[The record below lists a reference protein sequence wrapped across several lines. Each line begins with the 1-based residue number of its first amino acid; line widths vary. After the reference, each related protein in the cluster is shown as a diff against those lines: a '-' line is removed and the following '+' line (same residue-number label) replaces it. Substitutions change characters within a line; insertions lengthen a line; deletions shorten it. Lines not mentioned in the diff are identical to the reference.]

1 MIANIILFVAGSG
14 GNFLARILTLDPATI
29 PIGGDGETASE
40 RSELYHY
47 SNIDKLLNKKYN
59 NFNNNGLSDWVEIE
73 LNKMFF
79 PMTLGVEKITKMNKI
94 LVEPIHPSHYE
105 TKLGYFGKDDIL
117 KILYIDPIDC
127 EQWIT
132 TQRIHKGVVKDNKSF
147 DLQLNRTKFEIE
159 DLHKKSSEAYPK
171 IGRAHV

>member
-59 NFNNNGLSDWVEIE
+59 NFNIICSIIAFILSWNCNKESSIYLKLLYSLIAIILSYWYLLFYLVYYIY
-73 LNKMFF
+73 LNKNCSNEITFDITFNDIQNRLF
-79 PMTLGVEKITKMNKI
+79 PQN
-94 LVEPIHPSHYE
+94 Y
-105 TKLGYFGKDDIL
+105 
-117 KILYIDPIDC
+117 
-127 EQWIT
+127 
-132 TQRIHKGVVKDNKSF
+132 
-147 DLQLNRTKFEIE
+147 
-159 DLHKKSSEAYPK
+159 
-171 IGRAHV
+171 